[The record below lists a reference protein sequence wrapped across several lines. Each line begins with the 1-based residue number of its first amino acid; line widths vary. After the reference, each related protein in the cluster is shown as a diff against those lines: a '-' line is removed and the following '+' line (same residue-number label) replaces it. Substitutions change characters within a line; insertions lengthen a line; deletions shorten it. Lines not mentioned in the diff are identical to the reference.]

1 MTLNVSPK
9 CVSIIIKHKLGGNNI
24 KRVKGIYDTN
34 NQLNLF
40 ATLAMDKPTMAVLF
54 YIGIVSGLRIS
65 DLLKLKVS
73 DVKTQYVIV
82 QETKTKKYKHF
93 ELEQM
98 GWEYIQSY
106 IDLAQLKPED
116 LLFSVTR
123 QTVNNYFKRAAKD
136 LDLEDIASHSMRK
149 TYG

>member
-1 MTLNVSPK
+1 
-9 CVSIIIKHKLGGNNI
+9 
-24 KRVKGIYDTN
+24 
-34 NQLNLF
+34 
-40 ATLAMDKPTMAVLF
+40 MAVLF